1 MNSDSSHVMVDVECL
16 SLKPHA
22 VLLSLGAVR
31 FDPTAYDEWSTLD
44 YLSRTFYTAFS
55 MDLQIQAGGHI
66 CADTLG
72 WWMQQSPD
80 AQSVFEDSNAMPIH
94 STPEALDN
102 FREFVG
108 ECAGLWASPSHFDY
122 PKLLWLY
129 EANRMPFPVEYYKI
143 HCAMTL
149 KAVVDPTGE
158 NTKIHTMPG
167 FVAHNALEDAKK
179 QVLQVQQCL
188 RLLKS

>member
-22 VLLSLGAVR
+22 VLLSIGAVR
-31 FDPTAYDEWSTLD
+31 FDPTAHDDWSTLD
-44 YLSRTFYTAFS
+44 YMSRTFYTPLS

-66 CADTLG
+66 SSDTLT
-72 WWMQQSPD
+72 WWMQQPPD
-80 AQSVFEDSNAMPIH
+80 AQRVFEESAAMPIH
-94 STPEALDN
+94 STPSVLDN

-122 PKLLWLY
+122 PKLLWLH
-129 EANRMPFPVEYYKI
+129 EANRMAFPVAYYNI
-143 HCAMTL
+143 HCGMSL
-149 KAVVDPTGE
+149 KKIVDPSGE
-158 NTKIHTMPG
+158 NTKVHVLPG
-167 FVAHNALEDAKK
+167 FVSHNALEDAKK

-188 RLLKS
+188 RLLK